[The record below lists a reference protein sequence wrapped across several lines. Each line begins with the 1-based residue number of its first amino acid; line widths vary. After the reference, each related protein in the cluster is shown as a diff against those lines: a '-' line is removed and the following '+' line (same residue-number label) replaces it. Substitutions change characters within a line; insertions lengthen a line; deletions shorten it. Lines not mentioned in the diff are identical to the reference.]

1 MPVFGGGKSPELA
14 AAADAYMRFLFAL
27 AKGESDRNGLVRM
40 LDEADVLL
48 NVAFEEARKR
58 EGGTQA

>member
-1 MPVFGGGKSPELA
+1 
-14 AAADAYMRFLFAL
+14 MRFLFAL

-48 NVAFEEARKR
+48 NVAFEESRKR